1 MPRPTTRAQLLEA
14 GDANFDELLEFVD
27 ALPLDLPERSYEN
40 DELNDRDRTVADVI
54 CHLHEWT

>member
-1 MPRPTTRAQLLEA
+1 MPRPKNRAQLIEA
-14 GDANFDELLEFVD
+14 AEANFDKLLALVG
-27 ALPLDLPERSYEN
+27 ALPLDVRERSYEN